1 MSGIAILL
9 VRLLHLPPPSTPSTT
24 PTLSSPSSPNA
35 ATSPPG
41 SSTSPASTT
50 SKSNATPTGSSS
62 ASGSSASSSASSSS
76 SSSSTGFNAASAT
89 STLSSTLTALLTTSV
104 QATVMTTNAD
114 GQTVTTII
122 TTESVL
128 SAGSVVTSASSNN
141 NPINSSGSSSKS
153 NVGEIVGGVLGG
165 VAGLAIILAVLFFV
179 PKRQKRRR
187 ELEEAFDGNFDPDRI
202 VRAGGVG
209 GAGVRDSFTDTSE
222 TGGYTYAYAG
232 GEKAKMKKAAK
243 RASRAL
249 EKEIATGGGTGLS
262 GGTLPDISVDGQASL
277 DIKGGYRYRH
287 GHGYGRGPEMQQLVH
302 LNAMSTIHL
311 LDEEGMDNEPEL
323 EWALEPANLC
333 HSLFSLIRHSL
344 SFLSL
349 YHLAQTCTHVNSEKG
364 RVELNILIA
373 QPLRISVYLVVF
385 PNFVSK
391 CEAGWMK

>member
-1 MSGIAILL
+1 M
-9 VRLLHLPPPSTPSTT
+9 
-24 PTLSSPSSPNA
+24 
-35 ATSPPG
+35 
-41 SSTSPASTT
+41 
-50 SKSNATPTGSSS
+50 SSS
-62 ASGSSASSSASSSS
+62 SSSGSSASSSASSSS
-76 SSSSTGFNAASAT
+76 SSTGPSAASAT
-89 STLSSTLTALLTTSV
+89 STLSSTLTAPLTTSV
-104 QATVMTTNAD
+104 QATVMTTNAN
-114 GQTVTTII
+114 GQTVITII

-141 NPINSSGSSSKS
+141 NPVNSSGLSSKS
-153 NVGEIVGGVLGG
+153 NVGEIVGDILGG

-179 PKRQKRRR
+179 RKRQKRRR

-209 GAGVRDSFTDTSE
+209 GAGVRHSFTDTSE
-222 TGGYTYAYAG
+222 TGGYTYVYAG
-232 GEKAKMKKAAK
+232 GENAKMKKAAK
-243 RASRAL
+243 RANRAL
-249 EKEIATGGGTGLS
+249 KKEMAVSGGGAGTGLG
-262 GGTLPDISVDGQASL
+262 GGTLPDIPVDGQANL
-277 DIKGGYRYRH
+277 DIKGGYGYGH

-311 LDEEGMDNEPEL
+311 LHEEGMDNEPEL

-344 SFLSL
+344 GFLSL